1 MPEELVKTK
10 TKQFFYN
17 LISEAQHL
25 KNCEIWEFYNKR
37 KSIPSKYKTGIWN
50 LDKEKKIIPV
60 LCKRF
65 LGTNHVLPV
74 GHWYVEYGSTG
85 TQLEVLAW
93 RNYLKYILLLDV
105 VTTIL
110 ATSLGKNSSKLIHL

>member
-1 MPEELVKTK
+1 MT
-10 TKQFFYN
+10 
-17 LISEAQHL
+17 L
-25 KNCEIWEFYNKR
+25 KNCEIWEFDNKR
-37 KSIPSKYKTGIWN
+37 KSNPYEYKTGIWN
-50 LDKEKKIIPV
+50 LDKEKKIPV

-93 RNYLKYILLLDV
+93 RIYLKIYFARCCHNHPSILP
-105 VTTIL
+105 
-110 ATSLGKNSSKLIHL
+110 SQKHLKIYSFMKF